1 MLSYL
6 MVFSAGALLG
16 SMFMGIFVALV
27 RFRDA
32 RDDW

>member
-16 SMFMGIFVALV
+16 SMIMGLLVAFVNY
-27 RFRDA
+27 RDA

>member
-6 MVFSAGALLG
+6 LVFSAGALLG
-16 SMFMGIFVALV
+16 TIVMGVIVALV
-27 RFRDA
+27 SYRDA

>member
-1 MLSYL
+1 MLSYI

-16 SMFMGIFVALV
+16 SMIMGLLVALASS
-27 RFRDA
+27 RDA